1 MKAND
6 NLRNYSAIEAHIR
19 NARIERQVVIAEMLA
34 NAVQAA
40 GRGLKKLATVLSHG
54 LDAEVERR
62 AVEADAFLKRSVP
75 RYW

>member
-19 NARIERQVVIAEMLA
+19 TARCERQVVIAEMLA
-34 NAVQAA
+34 NAIQASIN
-40 GRGLKKLATVLSHG
+40 GLKRLGAVMSKG
-54 LDAEVERR
+54 LDAEVDRR
-62 AVEADAFLKRSVP
+62 AIEADSFLKRSVP